1 MRSHYVLATISLA
14 AALTACSKQQDATTA
29 AQAKTPQASTASADL
44 VAAPRPYE
52 RMRFVSEIEQ
62 SKSNVQMHSPEH
74 ARHASRSTVNRNAAL
89 SATRE
94 AIGSKLTS
102 VSVPMSVAS
111 SSAPSPSIAV
121 ATTQAA
127 PPMTMPAAAAS
138 EVVGDHQ
145 HGLGG
150 LVGSVMIRGGV
161 GPNGKCDPR
170 SDAQAAGMLAGR
182 PNSAM
187 PLMPSSSVF
196 GRR

>member
-1 MRSHYVLATISLA
+1 MRTHYVVATLTLA
-14 AALTACSKQQDATTA
+14 AALTACNTQQDAPTTGQTEA
-29 AQAKTPQASTASADL
+29 PQPSIASPDLAS
-44 VAAPRPYE
+44 VPRPYQ

-62 SKSNVQMHSPEH
+62 SKRSAEAPSPEH
-74 ARHASRSTVNRNAAL
+74 ARH
-89 SATRE
+89 
-94 AIGSKLTS
+94 
-102 VSVPMSVAS
+102 VSH
-111 SSAPSPSIAV
+111 SAPSHSNTARTTRAALASLVTSAPVTVSVAASSAAVPSIAV
-121 ATTQAA
+121 ASTQAA
-127 PPMTMPAAAAS
+127 PPMTMPAAAVSDVIA
-138 EVVGDHQ
+138 DHG

-187 PLMPSSSVF
+187 PLMPTGSVF

>member
-1 MRSHYVLATISLA
+1 MRTHYLVATIALA
-14 AALTACSKQQDATTA
+14 AGLTACNRQHDAPTA
-29 AQAKTPQASTASADL
+29 TRARTAQPSSATMDLAS
-44 VAAPRPYE
+44 APRPYQ

-62 SKSNVQMHSPEH
+62 SKSSVQARSPEH
-74 ARHASRSTVNRNAAL
+74 ARHASHTAPNHTDAATVTRAAIASLVTNAPL
-89 SATRE
+89 
-94 AIGSKLTS
+94 
-102 VSVPMSVAS
+102 PVAVAA
-111 SSAPSPSIAV
+111 SSAPAPSIAV
-121 ATTQAA
+121 ASTQAA
-127 PPMTMPAAAAS
+127 PPLTMPAGAAS
-138 EVVGDHQ
+138 EVVADRG

-187 PLMPSSSVF
+187 PMMPSTSVF